1 MEVILI
7 LVKLLQKHY
16 DFKAYLGKHEIST
29 RTSYRIVIPDRY
41 REQFFAIVQP
51 FFIDCNLMALKL
63 RHTSFKVLYVTVIN
77 RML

>member
-41 REQFFAIVQP
+41 REQCVSTR
-51 FFIDCNLMALKL
+51 LKPL
-63 RHTSFKVLYVTVIN
+63 PEAAMPQKGSAQA
-77 RML
+77 